1 MDMTIRLAFQ
11 RRLREKDAVVVDAS
25 EFERFRHPAEIDQR
39 TIDIAAD
46 ILERC
51 GPVSACQYLHCLIAE
66 DLKPSHLAKK
76 IVAEALMPQ
85 IPYPEF
91 FASIRISAI
100 AGRGLIRE
108 MEPYGCGSPRHASRM
123 D

>member
-11 RRLREKDAVVVDAS
+11 RRLREKDAVVVDPS
-25 EFERFRHPAEIDQR
+25 EFEKFRHPAEIDQR
-39 TIDIAAD
+39 TIGIATG

-76 IVAEALMPQ
+76 IVVEALMPE
-85 IPYPEF
+85 IPYSEF
-91 FASIRISAI
+91 LRRSGYLQSQEDA
-100 AGRGLIRE
+100 
-108 MEPYGCGSPRHASRM
+108 
-123 D
+123 